1 MKKRA
6 ISRLTA
12 LILALTLLCT
22 LCILCPGCEQSGPA
36 PERSAAP
43 EPESSAQPAEPGPAG
58 EPDTLQVLIDV
69 EFSSPLVTPLVEG
82 MGNRL
87 VDNLKLS

>member
-36 PERSAAP
+36 PERSAGTRIIR
-43 EPESSAQPAEPGPAG
+43 PARGARPRRGTRYLAG
-58 EPDTLQVLIDV
+58 AH
-69 EFSSPLVTPLVEG
+69 
-82 MGNRL
+82 
-87 VDNLKLS
+87 